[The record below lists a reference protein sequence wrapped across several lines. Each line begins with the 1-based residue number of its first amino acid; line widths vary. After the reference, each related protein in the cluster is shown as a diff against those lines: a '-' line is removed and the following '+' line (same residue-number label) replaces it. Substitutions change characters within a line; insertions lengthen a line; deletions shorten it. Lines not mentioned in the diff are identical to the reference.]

1 MGSGMCYMVVDT
13 ELSWNDARVEC
24 EFLAGHD
31 RGGDLVSINSY
42 DEQRYIMSKKDM
54 KNYPSL
60 SNVPQFEIMLISEN
74 NFAFFIIFGFFI

>member
-1 MGSGMCYMVVDT
+1 MCYMVVDT

-60 SNVPQFEIMLISEN
+60 SNVPQFEIMWI
-74 NFAFFIIFGFFI
+74 

>member
-1 MGSGMCYMVVDT
+1 MCYMVVDT

-42 DEQRYIMSKKDM
+42 DEQRYIMSK
-54 KNYPSL
+54 
-60 SNVPQFEIMLISEN
+60 NVKTHLN
-74 NFAFFIIFGFFI
+74 ND

>member
-1 MGSGMCYMVVDT
+1 MGSGMCYMAVDT
-13 ELSWNDARVEC
+13 ELSWNDARVDC

>member
-1 MGSGMCYMVVDT
+1 MCYMVVDT

-74 NFAFFIIFGFFI
+74 NFAFFIIIGFFI